1 MNTNPTDRNQREEVA
16 RKALCPRDAVLAQ
29 DAGSLPVSLLNA
41 YFQPALIVIDKYLY
55 ESTCVRMWMEERVS
69 PTIHT
74 YRSLHI
80 FVFVV

>member
-41 YFQPALIVIDKYLY
+41 YFQPALIVIDKNLY
-55 ESTCVRMWMEERVS
+55 EEYVRAYVDGR
-69 PTIHT
+69 TGITHYT
-74 YRSLHI
+74 Y
-80 FVFVV
+80 VP